1 MRCRGTLHTG
11 WTLRPIADQTSAE
24 VPVGIAGAEIAARVP
39 GAVHT
44 DLLAAGLIPDPYL
57 DQNEAELTWIW
68 RTGWRYETRFTFP
81 GESADRVDLVCDGL
95 DTIATVEVNGT
106 QVASTANMHRSYRFE
121 VTRLLRAGDNRL
133 AISFGSALNHAE
145 RERDRMGYLPV
156 PTTAS
161 AHPINFIRKM
171 ACNFGWDW
179 GPALITAG
187 IWRPIA
193 LESWS
198 TARLARVRPAVTV
211 TGGHG
216 RVRVAVDLERAG
228 ASTGLRLL
236 ARVAGRQVHTVVRPT
251 ATQATLDIDV
261 PNPDLWWPQG
271 YGQHPLYDLQ
281 VELREASESAGHE
294 QAPLDTWTARVGFR
308 TVELDTRDDAIGSAF
323 TVVVNG
329 TPIFAKGANWIPD
342 DCFPSR
348 IGADRYRQRIVQ
360 SRDANINLLRI
371 WGGGIYESDD
381 FYDAC
386 DELGVMVW
394 KDFLFA
400 CAAYPEEEPIR
411 SEVIAEARD
420 NVARLMPHPS
430 LVLWNGNNENFMGWH
445 EWGWPEFVGDRTWGL
460 GYYTDLLPRIVA
472 EVDGTRPY
480 WPGSPYSGRPDR
492 PSGLDGYGCKHVWDV
507 WNTADYVKYR
517 DYVPRFVSEFGWQA
531 PPTWAT
537 LTESVHDDPLLPDS
551 PGVLAH
557 QKASD
562 GNGKLARGLAAHFP
576 VPKNIDDWHFVNQL
590 NQSRAI
596 ATGIEHFR
604 SHRGTCMGTIVW
616 QLNDCWP
623 VTSWAAIDG
632 YGRVKPLWYTLRRV
646 YQPQLLTVQPR
657 EGGLHIVTVN
667 DAQTSWA
674 TTVLVQR
681 VDADGTV
688 PATWNAT
695 VCTEPGSVA
704 QLPIPGE
711 IAAPGDPRREFL
723 VVTAGG
729 QRATW
734 FFVADKD
741 FQYPEP
747 RYDLTIGSGAEPT
760 VTVTA

>member
-11 WTLRPIADQTSAE
+11 WTLRPIADQTPAE

-44 DLLAAGLIPDPYL
+44 DLLAAELIPDPYL

-81 GESADRVDLVCDGL
+81 GESTDRVDLVCDGL

-228 ASTGLRLL
+228 ASTGLQLL

-271 YGQHPLYDLQ
+271 YGEHPLYDLQ

-329 TPIFAKGANWIPD
+329 TPIVAKGAKLDPRRL
-342 DCFPSR
+342 FP
-348 IGADRYRQRIVQ
+348 Q
-360 SRDANINLLRI
+360 
-371 WGGGIYESDD
+371 
-381 FYDAC
+381 
-386 DELGVMVW
+386 
-394 KDFLFA
+394 
-400 CAAYPEEEPIR
+400 P
-411 SEVIAEARD
+411 ARC
-420 NVARLMPHPS
+420 R
-430 LVLWNGNNENFMGWH
+430 
-445 EWGWPEFVGDRTWGL
+445 
-460 GYYTDLLPRIVA
+460 
-472 EVDGTRPY
+472 
-480 WPGSPYSGRPDR
+480 
-492 PSGLDGYGCKHVWDV
+492 
-507 WNTADYVKYR
+507 
-517 DYVPRFVSEFGWQA
+517 
-531 PPTWAT
+531 
-537 LTESVHDDPLLPDS
+537 
-551 PGVLAH
+551 
-557 QKASD
+557 
-562 GNGKLARGLAAHFP
+562 P
-576 VPKNIDDWHFVNQL
+576 VPAANRAEPRRQH
-590 NQSRAI
+590 QS
-596 ATGIEHFR
+596 
-604 SHRGTCMGTIVW
+604 
-616 QLNDCWP
+616 
-623 VTSWAAIDG
+623 AADL
-632 YGRVKPLWYTLRRV
+632 GRRHLRKRRLLRRV
-646 YQPQLLTVQPR
+646 RRAGRHGLAGLPVRLRRLPGRGADPQRGDRRGPGQRRPA
-657 EGGLHIVTVN
+657 
-667 DAQTSWA
+667 DAA
-674 TTVLVQR
+674 
-681 VDADGTV
+681 
-688 PATWNAT
+688 P
-695 VCTEPGSVA
+695 EPGAVERQQRELHGLA
-704 QLPIPGE
+704 RMGL
-711 IAAPGDPRREFL
+711 ARVRR
-723 VVTAGG
+723 
-729 QRATW
+729 
-734 FFVADKD
+734 
-741 FQYPEP
+741 
-747 RYDLTIGSGAEPT
+747 
-760 VTVTA
+760 